1 MKNHVFFKALLF
13 VLLLASADIL
23 AAQPAQPARPASAA
37 GRQGGRGPFGDWD
50 LKVEFDPFDMDAI
63 LSFSRNEKGELTA
76 DWISFWGVNPLKD
89 VKFED
94 GKLSFVQVVRF
105 GGEEYTSTFNGT
117 IEDGKLKGVLSGERG
132 DGDVTGERIPRLSRA
147 AGIWELKY
155 KDTTETLTIRQD
167 KEGRLLGDWKDGEV
181 SDIRYERG
189 GLSFKLKSKAGEK
202 TVESAF
208 EGTIERETGLLKGT
222 LKSEG
227 TEPIAVEGRRAGE
240 PLIGVW
246 NLDIAAGERQVKQR
260 LRINPDLSA
269 LYGTLPVEKV
279 ELKGDRVAFKA
290 VWEFGDRTFDMN
302 FDGKLEGDTLTG
314 EIATPRGAQK
324 VEGKKAVPSF
334 GRRLGR

>member
-1 MKNHVFFKALLF
+1 M
-13 VLLLASADIL
+13 
-23 AAQPAQPARPASAA
+23 
-37 GRQGGRGPFGDWD
+37 
-50 LKVEFDPFDMDAI
+50 
-63 LSFSRNEKGELTA
+63 
-76 DWISFWGVNPLKD
+76 
-89 VKFED
+89 
-94 GKLSFVQVVRF
+94 
-105 GGEEYTSTFNGT
+105 
-117 IEDGKLKGVLSGERG
+117 
-132 DGDVTGERIPRLSRA
+132 
-147 AGIWELKY
+147 
-155 KDTTETLTIRQD
+155 
-167 KEGRLLGDWKDGEV
+167 
-181 SDIRYERG
+181 
-189 GLSFKLKSKAGEK
+189 
-202 TVESAF
+202 ESAF